1 MRDEVEVVADAR
13 QGLLLNPT
21 DIALITQQKMQC
33 PRHCN
38 EIRERCAG
46 AEKQRRGRKERQ
58 EGAFLLRVEPGSYK
72 APQLRCDDRKAH
84 HERSEQRN
92 FDLREEGFEHVGI
105 DELALPGT
113 KK

>member
-13 QGLLLNPT
+13 QGFLLNPT
-21 DIALITQQKMQC
+21 NIALITQQKMQC
-33 PRHCN
+33 PRHCD
-38 EIRERCAG
+38 EISERCAG
-46 AEKQRRGRKERQ
+46 TEKQWRGSKERQ
-58 EGAFLLRVEPGSYK
+58 ESTFLLRVEPGSYK
-72 APQLRCDDRKAH
+72 SPQLRCDDWKAD